1 MGGRRFVMKRKKALT
16 MVLAVICVIS
26 CLMVPT
32 LASNTDD
39 TRITPLTVAGSGYK
53 VYPGSR
59 DKQDDSPLYLWITSL
74 TSSYV
79 RVKALGTD
87 SASATSVNT
96 TNCTCSTTSSPYLYV
111 TCYWDVDYSVHS
123 TVYEDHFTY
132 ATYGFVN
139 PFNDS
144 LTLAAWW
151 SPDSWNTHVDATP

>member
-1 MGGRRFVMKRKKALT
+1 MKRKKALT
-16 MVLAVICVIS
+16 MVLAVICMIS
-26 CLMVPT
+26 CLMVPA

-39 TRITPLTVAGSGYK
+39 TRITSLTVAGSGYK

-96 TNCTCSTTSSPYLYV
+96 TNCTCSTTGSY
-111 TCYWDVDYSVHS
+111 
-123 TVYEDHFTY
+123 
-132 ATYGFVN
+132 
-139 PFNDS
+139 
-144 LTLAAWW
+144 
-151 SPDSWNTHVDATP
+151 